1 MRTINLA
8 FALALLLSVASETE
22 AWPAQW
28 FLESCPAAF
37 DIEAAKFAQA
47 VRRARPGS
55 PVYVPHPYPKTE
67 HAVFANF
74 VEQFREMSFDDEPER
89 DLRALLDQQLIRY
102 EVVEVAEWQMR
113 CRPIRGTSD
122 RRFLLRLFHVGTGE
136 EVGRMT
142 LHESGLLGTLNFSD
156 DGEPIRLADG
166 HNIESFDE
174 AAAAARAAGINP
186 KDLQY
191 ITLGGGIACY
201 DAMPCIAF
209 RQGGKVFFY
218 RSGKL
223 YELEHEKVRVD
234 AQRFGGETPER
245 AAAIKMLRPGERFV
259 TLGGLNMT
267 IAKPIRDQ

>member
-1 MRTINLA
+1 MRTIKLP
-8 FALALLLSVASETE
+8 FVFTLLLFVASETQ
-22 AWPAQW
+22 AWRAPW
-28 FLESCPAAF
+28 FLEGCPAAF
-37 DIEAAKFAQA
+37 DVKAAKLAQE
-47 VRRARPGS
+47 VRQARPGS

-74 VEQFREMSFDDEPER
+74 VEQFREMSFDDEPAR

-102 EVVEVAEWQMR
+102 EVVEVAEWRHR
-113 CRPIRGTSD
+113 CGRLYGTSD

-142 LHESGLLGTLNFSD
+142 LHQSGLLGTLDFSVE
-156 DGEPIRLADG
+156 GEPIRLADG
-166 HNIESFDE
+166 HALESFDE
-174 AAAAARAAGINP
+174 AIAAARAAGIEP

-191 ITLGGGIACY
+191 VALGGGIACY
-201 DAMPCIAF
+201 DDVPCIAF
-209 RQGGKVFFY
+209 RQGGRVFFY
-218 RSGKL
+218 RSGRL

-245 AAAIKMLRPGERFV
+245 AAANKMLRPGERFV

-267 IAKPIRDQ
+267 IAKPIRDR

>member
-113 CRPIRGTSD
+113 CRPIRGTWDSPLPATPLPCRD
-122 RRFLLRLFHVGTGE
+122 RRG
-136 EVGRMT
+136 GRADDAPRERPPGNT
-142 LHESGLLGTLNFSD
+142 ELLG
-156 DGEPIRLADG
+156 RWRADPVG
-166 HNIESFDE
+166 
-174 AAAAARAAGINP
+174 
-186 KDLQY
+186 
-191 ITLGGGIACY
+191 
-201 DAMPCIAF
+201 
-209 RQGGKVFFY
+209 
-218 RSGKL
+218 
-223 YELEHEKVRVD
+223 
-234 AQRFGGETPER
+234 
-245 AAAIKMLRPGERFV
+245 
-259 TLGGLNMT
+259 
-267 IAKPIRDQ
+267 

>member
-1 MRTINLA
+1 MRTINLPFA
-8 FALALLLSVASETE
+8 FTLLLFVASETQ
-22 AWPAQW
+22 AWRAHW
-28 FLESCPAAF
+28 FLEGCPAPF
-37 DIEAAKFAQA
+37 DVEAAKLAQE
-47 VRRARPGS
+47 VRQARPGS

-74 VEQFREMSFDDEPER
+74 VEQFREMSFDGEPER

-102 EVVEVAEWQMR
+102 EVIEVAEWRHR
-113 CRPIRGTSD
+113 CGRLYGTTG

-136 EVGRMT
+136 ELARMT
-142 LHESGLLGTLNFSD
+142 LHESGLLGILRFSD
-156 DGEPIRLADG
+156 DGKPIRLVDG
-166 HNIESFDE
+166 HSLESFDE

-223 YELEHEKVRVD
+223 YELEHQKVRVD